1 MNKIGLVVVERQEI
15 YRAGIVAIIDSSKAA
30 NLRLVKAGKNIDEV
44 AEKLLGEQV
53 AIILLGIS
61 STEDFLMC
69 YKLQQLNLNI
79 KVVLLIDVNIIE
91 KALQL
96 LNLGFNGYLL
106 KDISEDRLKDAVSQV
121 LSGETPVATEFTSYM
136 LDQLKKIKGNTKVK
150 TERQASGPLTA
161 REREILKLIVK
172 GTSNATIAGE
182 LVITENT
189 VKNHIRN
196 MMQKLKLQN
205 RVQLATYGI
214 ETGLKVEG

>member
-1 MNKIGLVVVERQEI
+1 MNKIGLVVVDRQEI
-15 YRAGIVAIIDSSKAA
+15 FRTGIVAIIDSYKAA

-44 AEKLLGEQV
+44 TETLLGEQV
-53 AIILLGIS
+53 GIIILGIS
-61 STEDFLMC
+61 SADDFLMC
-69 YKLQQLNLNI
+69 YKLQQLNLNV
-79 KVVLLIDVNIIE
+79 KVVLLIEVNIIE
-91 KALQL
+91 RSLQL
-96 LNLGFNGYLL
+96 LSLGFNGYLL
-106 KDISEDRLKDAVSQV
+106 KDISQDSLKDAVTQV
-121 LSGETPVATEFTSYM
+121 LAGETPVATEFTSYM
-136 LDQLKKIKGNTKVK
+136 LGQLRKIKGTAKVK
-150 TERQASGPLTA
+150 TERQTGGPLTA